1 MDIDVWL
8 KELGLEAYGPAFA
21 ENDIDAGMLVRLTAE
36 DLKEIGVT
44 SVGHRR
50 KLLDAIADL
59 DGATAPSDTA
69 RADPPRAVPDD
80 TPSAGEQ
87 RQVTVLFAD
96 LAGFTRLS
104 EELGAEETHALLN
117 RYFEAVDGI
126 VAGYGG
132 HVDKHMGDNVMAV
145 FGAPVA
151 HSDDP
156 ERAVRAALDVHR
168 AMSALSNDFGRPLSA
183 HIGIA
188 SGQVVA
194 SGTGSDTHREYTV
207 TGKAVNLASRL
218 QDKAEAGETLISHSV
233 REAVAA
239 CTDCA
244 TVGEIEVK
252 GLATPV
258 RAWRLF
264 GLIGDSDERRGS
276 PFVGRRSEKRLF
288 STMVEDCLE
297 TDSGQALLVRGEA
310 GIGKT
315 RLVEECAAIAAGR
328 GLAVHKG
335 LVLDF
340 GVGKGQDAVRSLVRS
355 FLGLAPGSGKAERTD
370 AMERAIESE
379 WLVADDRV
387 FVSDLLDLPQA
398 TDLRSLYD
406 AMDNQTRNA
415 GKQNAVSKLMRALS
429 NRQALLITIEDIH
442 WAKPLTLEYLARL
455 ASAVGDCPAILV
467 MTSRLEGDP
476 LDQAWR
482 GTLRGSPLTTI
493 DLQPLRPAEAEEL
506 ANEFTGTAGEFLR
519 QCIARAEGNPLFLE
533 QLLRNAKEGAL
544 SDVPGSIQSLVL
556 ARMDRLDPRDKRAL
570 QAASVVGQRFTLE
583 LLRELIEDPEYRCDD
598 LMAHRLIRPEA
609 GGFLFAHALILEG
622 VYSSLLQAQRRALH
636 RRAADWFAERDLAL
650 RAEHLDR
657 GEDPEAPG
665 AYREAARAQIKVY
678 HDERAMELVERGLAI
693 AQSDADK
700 VELTCLK
707 GLILHD
713 LGAIAE
719 SIETYRSALA
729 LAPDAGG
736 RAHALYGLAA
746 AMRVTDEFDQALEAL
761 GQAQVDATK
770 DGLTLMLSRIHH
782 LRGNLYFPIGNM
794 DGCFEEHSQALD
806 YARQAGSPEGEA
818 RALGGL
824 ADAMYAQGR
833 MRSAHD
839 RFQACIDLCRAH
851 GFGRIEVAN
860 LSMLGLTRCYLGDL
874 EGTSKISLAAW
885 EAAARVGHHRA
896 EMVACL
902 TVPYVAWESGN
913 SELIDKALARATEI
927 VRQLGAKRFVP
938 DCLNFQAR
946 SHIVRGD
953 RAAASELM
961 RKAIAISR
969 ETGITYCGPR
979 VLGQLALATDDPAER
994 ESAIHEGLAILQS
1007 GAVAHNHFWFYRDV
1021 MESMLEAGRWDD
1033 AENHAQALEDF
1044 TQAER
1049 LPWTDFY
1056 IARARALARF
1066 GRGARDAALAG
1077 ELRRLHDEAEHIG
1090 LKSAQPSID
1099 GAITALSAD
1108 QSSR

>member
-21 ENDIDAGMLVRLTAE
+21 ENDIDAEMLARLTAE

-59 DGATAPSDTA
+59 DGNTAPSDQPP
-69 RADPPRAVPDD
+69 ADQPRANPDD
-80 TPSAGEQ
+80 APPAGEQ

-96 LAGFTRLS
+96 LAGFTKLS

-168 AMSALSNDFGRPLSA
+168 AMSALSNDSGRPLAA

-244 TVGEIEVK
+244 TVAEIKVK

-258 RAWRLF
+258 RAWRLI
-264 GLIGDSDERRGS
+264 GLTGDGAEKGGS

-288 STMVEDCLE
+288 TAMIEDCLE
-297 TDSGQALLVRGEA
+297 IGSGQALLIRGEA

-315 RLVEECAAIAAGR
+315 RLVEECAAIAASR

-355 FLGLAPGSGKAERTD
+355 FLGLAPGSGKTERAD
-370 AMERAIESE
+370 AMAQAIESG
-379 WLVADDRV
+379 WLTTDERV
-387 FVSDLLDLPQA
+387 FASDLLDLPQE
-398 TDLRSLYD
+398 TELRSLYD
-406 AMDNQTRNA
+406 AMDNQTRNV
-415 GKQNAVSKLMRALS
+415 GKQDAVVRLMEAICG
-429 NRQALLITIEDIH
+429 QQPLLITVEDIH
-442 WAKPLTLEYLARL
+442 WAKPLTLDYLARL
-455 ASAVGDCPAILV
+455 ASAVSDCPAILI

-482 GTLRGSPLTTI
+482 GTLRGSPLTTM

-506 ANEFTGTAGEFLR
+506 ASEFTETAEEFLQ

-533 QLLRNAKEGAL
+533 QLLRNAEEGAL

-556 ARMDRLDPRDKRAL
+556 ARMDRLDLRDKRAL
-570 QAASVVGQRFTLE
+570 QAASVIGQRFTLE
-583 LLRELIEDPEYRCDD
+583 LLRELIDDPEYQCDE
-598 LMAHRLIRPEA
+598 LMTHRLIRPEA
-609 GGFLFAHALILEG
+609 SGYLFAHALILEG
-622 VYSSLLQAQRRALH
+622 VYSSLLQAQRRTLH
-636 RRAADWFAERDLAL
+636 RRAADWFAEQDPAL

-657 GEDPEAPG
+657 GEDAEAPA
-665 AYREAARAQIKVY
+665 AYRKAALAQIQIY
-678 HDERAMELVERGLAI
+678 HNERAIELTERGLAI
-693 AQSDADK
+693 AREDTDRFL
-700 VELTCLK
+700 LTCLK
-707 GLILHD
+707 GRILND
-713 LGAIAE
+713 LGLIPQ
-719 SIETYRSALA
+719 SIEIYRSALGLASNDGERAQA
-729 LAPDAGG
+729 LT
-736 RAHALYGLAA
+736 GLAA
-746 AMRVTDEFDQALEAL
+746 GMRLTDEIDNALEAL
-761 GQAQVDATK
+761 EQAEAGATEA
-770 DGLTLMLSRIHH
+770 GLPLVLSQIHH
-782 LRGNLYFPIGNM
+782 LRGNLYFPKGKM
-794 DGCFEEHSQALD
+794 EGCFEEHSRALD
-806 YARQAGSPEGEA
+806 YARQAGSPEDEA
-818 RALGGL
+818 RAFGGL
-824 ADAMYAQGR
+824 ADAKYAQGH

-839 RFQACIDLCRAH
+839 RFKACIDLCREH

-860 LSMLGLTRCYLGDL
+860 LAMLGLTRCYLGDL
-874 EGTSKISLAAW
+874 EGTRRISLAAW

-896 EMVACL
+896 ELVACL
-902 TVPYVAWESGN
+902 TVPYVAWESGD
-913 SELIDKALARATEI
+913 SGVIDKALARATEI
-927 VRQLGAKRFVP
+927 VRQLGAKRFEP
-938 DCLNFQAR
+938 DCLNFKAR
-946 SHIVRGD
+946 GHIIRGA
-953 RAAASELM
+953 RAAAVELL
-961 RKAIAISR
+961 RQAIAISR
-969 ETGITYCGPR
+969 ETGISYCGPR
-979 VLGQLALATDDPAER
+979 VLGQLALATDDPTER
-994 ESAIHEGLAILQS
+994 VSAIQEGLAILET

-1021 MESMLEAGRWDD
+1021 MEAMLEAGQWDD

-1056 IARARALARF
+1056 IARARSLAAY
-1066 GRGARDAALAG
+1066 GRGRRGDELAG
-1077 ELRRLHDEAEHIG
+1077 ELRRLHDEAAHIG
-1090 LKSAQPSID
+1090 LRSAQPEID
-1099 GAITALSAD
+1099 EAIAALTME
-1108 QSSR
+1108 QPSR